1 MSGFLRKNF
10 WFDAEWVDHGLFRQ
24 EPVQQ
29 EAPVADAVEPILR
42 VEIAPPNS
50 RQSMRALADRIGK
63 KI

>member
-1 MSGFLRKNF
+1 MYLNYLN
-10 WFDAEWVDHGLFRQ
+10 HGLLLQ

-50 RQSMRALADRIGK
+50 RQSMRAPADRIGK